1 MAEIVVITTISEY
14 NSGKRI
20 AKTLVEEKLAAC
32 VNIIPYVKS
41 IYTWEGKVVEDDEA
55 ILIIKTESDV
65 KDKIIKRIKEI
76 HPYELPE
83 IITLDITGGLEN
95 YLNWIRENVKS

>member
-1 MAEIVVITTISEY
+1 MAEIVVITTVSELA
-14 NSGKRI
+14 SGKKI

-41 IYTWEGKVVEDDEA
+41 IYTWEGKIVEDDEA
-55 ILIIKTESDV
+55 FLVIKTESSV